1 MYERSAIVLE
11 RYFEKLFG
19 LENENNL
26 KLTFE
31 NYGVLIDAITEYQK
45 VLTEEEITINN
56 FEKTANIIQ
65 GLQLKQEKLYN
76 ANIKN
81 EEDRNKLFHDLE
93 IDAKSMEEIVIKIE
107 KNLDNNNEK
116 LKNIREEYVKALED
130 FNVRQKERKVASKK
144 KRIAEK
150 TYFEKTEEVVEEFK
164 NLNYKNVLDL
174 QNFIEAEKDSIKQEI
189 ENLMIKNGKNEK
201 IGFNK
206 EVIKKAVETRIDIAT
221 NEAKLYITIYDK
233 LKKLLQEVNNDN
245 LKLNKYQKTLKDTK
259 IKLLFLEAK
268 KEYIFS
274 FLDNERITVINGQKA
289 HKELMKEA
297 CQNFDNDIIQINNLY
312 ELILM
317 ETTGKAT
324 KKAYKDLYNKT
335 YLKEIEEKEKSFE
348 KETNKIK
355 IKTGAVINYNYW
367 RIDEIKNIYHVFQDE
382 VTKNFGKDLSEFRI
396 EDKEDSP
403 KDLDK
408 VEEIKTNKEKE
419 QVEKIEKQTKQ
430 EKKKKTKNSKK
441 DKETNI
447 EEENREYLRI
457 YTLPKRNKKQ
467 KNKMKKL
474 LEKARQ
480 ENKKEERKNTIKKES
495 KKNHKSNKKG
505 IFNKFFKD

>member
-11 RYFEKLFG
+11 RYIEKIFGFDKANNLRANYKNFGELLEEVKQYKELTEKEGKIIKEFDDTVKEIESIQAKQGKICEQNQKLEQNRNQLFMDLG
-19 LENENNL
+19 EDSKILDNKFKKTENAIEENNKYL
-26 KLTFE
+26 KEL
-31 NYGVLIDAITEYQK
+31 
-45 VLTEEEITINN
+45 
-56 FEKTANIIQ
+56 
-65 GLQLKQEKLYN
+65 
-76 ANIKN
+76 
-81 EEDRNKLFHDLE
+81 R
-93 IDAKSMEEIVIKIE
+93 
-107 KNLDNNNEK
+107 
-116 LKNIREEYVKALED
+116 ED
-130 FNVRQKERKVASKK
+130 FINYLSDFSNRQKERNKCEKARRIGESNHLSYIKK
-144 KRIAEK
+144 MQAEFQGINFKDVITLKDFINSDK
-150 TYFEKTEEVVEEFK
+150 T
-164 NLNYKNVLDL
+164 
-174 QNFIEAEKDSIKQEI
+174 SIKQELN
-189 ENLMIKNGKNEK
+189 EVMTRNGKNEK

-221 NEAKLYITIYDK
+221 NEAKLYITIYDR